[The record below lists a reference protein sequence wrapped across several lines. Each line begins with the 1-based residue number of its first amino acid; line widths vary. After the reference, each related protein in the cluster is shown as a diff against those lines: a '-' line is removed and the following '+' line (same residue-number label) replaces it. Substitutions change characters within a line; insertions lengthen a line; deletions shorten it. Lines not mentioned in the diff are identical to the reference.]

1 MKVERVLVVGAG
13 AMGSQIAMLA
23 ALGGMRVHVHDAYP
37 GALAAAEQALRG
49 RVGRRVEKG
58 QLSQSEMDD
67 AFARLT
73 FTPDLATGA
82 ADAQLIIEAI
92 KEDLDAKSALFA
104 ELDAL
109 APAEAILATNSSSIT
124 ASLLGARTRRP
135 GRVVNAHFF
144 NPPLV
149 MDCVEVV
156 AHERLDPDVAP
167 AVLDVCRRMGKAPVA
182 LPREVP
188 GIVANRILS
197 AIVRE
202 AAALTDGG
210 FATVEA
216 VDEICRNALGHPMGP
231 FELLD
236 MAGLDVN
243 LQMQQLIFEQTG
255 VDQDRPIPAVV
266 DLVGHGRLG
275 RKSGG
280 GFYDYDEETSR

>member
-1 MKVERVLVVGAG
+1 
-13 AMGSQIAMLA
+13 MGSQIAMLA
-23 ALGGMRVHVHDAYP
+23 ALGGMRVHLHDAYP
-37 GALAAAEQALRG
+37 DALTSAETALRT
-49 RVGRRVEKG
+49 RIDRRVEKG
-58 QLSQSEMDD
+58 QLSQRSADD
-67 AFARLT
+67 AFERLV
-73 FTPDLATGA
+73 FSSDLSAGA

-92 KEDLDAKSALFA
+92 KEDLAAKSALFA
-104 ELDAL
+104 RLDAL
-109 APAEAILATNSSSIT
+109 APADAILATNSSSIT
-124 ASLLGARTRRP
+124 ASLLGAATGRP
-135 GRVVNAHFF
+135 GRVINAHFF

-156 AHERLDPDVAP
+156 VHDRLDPDVAP
-167 AVLDVCRRMGKAPVA
+167 AVLDACRRMGKSPVA

-243 LQMQQLIFEQTG
+243 YQMQQLIFEQTG

-266 DLVGHGRLG
+266 DLVGRRRLG

-280 GFYDYDEETSR
+280 GFYDYDEKRAQ